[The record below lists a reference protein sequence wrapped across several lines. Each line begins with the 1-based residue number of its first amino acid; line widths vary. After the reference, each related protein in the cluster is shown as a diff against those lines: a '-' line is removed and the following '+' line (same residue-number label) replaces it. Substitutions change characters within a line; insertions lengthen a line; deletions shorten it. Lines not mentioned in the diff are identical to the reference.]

1 MGVTIDHGPIPIIVV
16 SGFLGSGKT
25 TLLRNLLLDPKAGE
39 IAVIINEFGEVGIDH
54 HLVRKTDV
62 RTTLLRNGCV
72 CCSMRDDLAEA
83 LRDLL
88 SQRERGAIPRFGRV
102 VIETTGLADP
112 APILHTIVADPVLRN
127 HFRIERV
134 VATIDAV
141 GGGSNLDRYGEA
153 LRQVAAADHIVVTK
167 LDLTM
172 SEVSENLI
180 ARLRSINPAA
190 AIVEASF
197 GGIDFT
203 PLLAGDS
210 HHSGERLGRLDI
222 ASLSTNGDPM
232 SLDATGPAA
241 VHAMSGRVAS
251 RCLVFDRP
259 LNWQM
264 FGIWLTMLLHRHG
277 DRVLRLKGLLNVGET
292 RGPLLVEGVQHV
304 IHAPR
309 HLREWPDADRRS
321 RIVFIA
327 RDLDLTQ
334 VEASLDAFQDLAAA
348 V

>member
-1 MGVTIDHGPIPIIVV
+1 MAAANDRGPIPILVV

-25 TLLRNLLLDPKAGE
+25 TLLRNLLLDPNAGE
-39 IAVIINEFGEVGIDH
+39 IAVIVNEFGEVGIDH

-83 LRDLL
+83 LRHLL
-88 SQRERGAIPRFGRV
+88 SQRERGTIPRFGRV

-112 APILHTIVADPVLRN
+112 APILHTIVAEPVVRN

-134 VATIDAV
+134 VTTIDAV
-141 GGGSNLDRYGEA
+141 NGASNLDSYGEA
-153 LRQVAAADHIVVTK
+153 LQQVAAADRVIVTK
-167 LDLTM
+167 LDLATP
-172 SEVSENLI
+172 EATEDLK
-180 ARLRSINPAA
+180 AKLRSINPAA
-190 AIVEASF
+190 SLVEASF
-197 GGIDFT
+197 GNIDFR
-203 PLLAGDS
+203 PLLAEESQHDAVGIN
-210 HHSGERLGRLDI
+210 RLGGVSFAID
-222 ASLSTNGDPM
+222 GDPM
-232 SLDATGPAA
+232 ALAT
-241 VHAMSGRVAS
+241 VHAMSDRVGS
-251 RCLVFDRP
+251 QCLVFDRP

-277 DRVLRLKGLLNVGET
+277 DRVLRLKGLLNVGSA

-304 IHAPR
+304 IHVPR

-327 RDLDLTQ
+327 RDLDLAQ
-334 VEASLDAFQDLAAA
+334 VEASLEAFQDLAAA